1 MSCKRFTSRRRA
13 QKFTHRLWPLWAEAD
28 FLGING
34 ARRFHPPSFGS
45 FSGRDSGRS
54 RLTPVGLLSGF
65 GPFGTALRAPFRP
78 LTQMAGQPSGTSGPP
93 PEMALT
99 QQSCYQPQSS
109 GSTFRRPVERRT
121 ETALKDLP
129 ESETGIK
136 PRRFRSAR
144 PESEIADCDPKASR
158 AEPDRA
164 QVQAGQGILATLRF
178 VT

>member
-1 MSCKRFTSRRRA
+1 M
-13 QKFTHRLWPLWAEAD
+13 L
-28 FLGING
+28 
-34 ARRFHPPSFGS
+34 
-45 FSGRDSGRS
+45 
-54 RLTPVGLLSGF
+54 LTPLEDRETLSLEVLDPGGVGEAEQVH
-65 GPFGTALRAPFRP
+65 GPEDGLGVAVRVRGVDVAPDHVVVHQAVDDVGALALGGADDGRVE
-78 LTQMAGQPSGTSGPP
+78 Q
-93 PEMALT
+93 ALT

-144 PESEIADCDPKASR
+144 PESEIADYDPKASR